1 MVMSL
6 EQEQNNTDTG
16 GLRISRWE
24 HRVIVLETLGLQDG
38 LFLLAY

>member
-16 GLRISRWE
+16 KLRISRWE
-24 HRVIVLETLGLQDG
+24 HRVIVLETGLQDG
-38 LFLLAY
+38 LFPLAY